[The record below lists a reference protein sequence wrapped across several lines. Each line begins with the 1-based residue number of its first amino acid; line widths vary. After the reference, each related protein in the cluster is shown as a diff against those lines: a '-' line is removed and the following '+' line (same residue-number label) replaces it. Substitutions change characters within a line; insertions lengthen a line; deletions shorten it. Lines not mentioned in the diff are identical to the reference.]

1 MSHCQDPILTTR
13 AEWHLDTGRFLRD
26 DARMGCT
33 MKLSQGQRIR
43 LARESAGMEQ
53 ADLAEHVRVARAT
66 ISSWEIGSNK
76 RPVAYAY
83 LRIIA
88 EATGVS
94 LDWLEGGDHY
104 VKLIGDEEATA
115 MATRRYLLTGRSAA

>member
-1 MSHCQDPILTTR
+1 
-13 AEWHLDTGRFLRD
+13 
-26 DARMGCT
+26 

>member
-1 MSHCQDPILTTR
+1 MSHCQEAILTTR
-13 AEWHLDTGRFLRD
+13 AKRHLDTGRIVRD
-26 DARMGCT
+26 AARMGCT

-43 LARESAGMEQ
+43 LARESVGMEQ

-83 LRIIA
+83 LRLIA

-94 LDWLEGGDHY
+94 LDWLQGGDHY
-104 VKLIGDEEATA
+104 VELIDIEEATA
-115 MATRRYLLTGRSAA
+115 MATRRYIHTSRPAA